1 MAQTTNPSYAGAK
14 LRDYYHSPLPWGDEI
29 ALCVV
34 AVQAEGN
41 RFKEGVSINQGLLAL
56 GKVISALA
64 DKEKGLGAGHVP
76 YRDSKLTRLLRDSLG
91 GNSRYCTAGVRLI
104 SPKLPTRVILGTSA
118 TSHNSV
124 EQSTSMWAVRSLL
137 AIQTA

>member
-1 MAQTTNPSYAGAK
+1 MSVYGAGT
-14 LRDYYHSPLPWGDEI
+14 
-29 ALCVV
+29 
-34 AVQAEGN
+34 QAEGN

-91 GNSRYCTAGVRLI
+91 GNSRYHWTLPFCLSAAMLMGSCCLMERIHWHVRR
-104 SPKLPTRVILGTSA
+104 PAHTHDGTSHPNA
-118 TSHNSV
+118 TM
-124 EQSTSMWAVRSLL
+124 EPIW
-137 AIQTA
+137 TACTLQGVWG